1 MFVIPER
8 GSMAQFFKVFITVIN
23 ILWILAALCALFFT
37 KERDKGITFL
47 NCTLLYTMLMNLIEI
62 WKA

>member
-8 GSMAQFFKVFITVIN
+8 GYMAQFFKVFITIIN
-23 ILWILAALCALFFT
+23 ILWVLAALCSLYFT
-37 KERDKGITFL
+37 KERDRGITFL
-47 NCTLLYTMLMNLIEI
+47 NCALIYTMLMNLIEI